1 MDKER
6 HSMGISLLRSMSK
19 RRRRKVERKIFKNWH
34 GEALLKE
41 SFKAFP
47 ISNGMK
53 LQLEKFGKTLISRE
67 LGSEAF
73 KAFQSTLR
81 ELSPGEEL
89 EIDFS
94 GVLTLS
100 PSWADE
106 FLSPL
111 LDQLGERLVLLPSD
125 NLSVQATV
133 KILQEANRKKFKF
146 G

>member
-1 MDKER
+1 
-6 HSMGISLLRSMSK
+6 
-19 RRRRKVERKIFKNWH
+19 
-34 GEALLKE
+34 
-41 SFKAFP
+41 
-47 ISNGMK
+47 MK

-73 KAFQSTLR
+73 KAFQPTLR
-81 ELSPGEEL
+81 EFSKSEEL

-111 LDQLGERLVLLPSD
+111 LNQLGNKLILLPSD
-125 NLSVQATV
+125 NLSVQATL
-133 KILQEANRKKFKF
+133 KILQEVNKRPFSIKS
-146 G
+146 

>member
-1 MDKER
+1 
-6 HSMGISLLRSMSK
+6 
-19 RRRRKVERKIFKNWH
+19 
-34 GEALLKE
+34 
-41 SFKAFP
+41 
-47 ISNGMK
+47 MK

-73 KAFQSTLR
+73 KAFKPTLR
-81 ELSPGEEL
+81 ELPGDEKL

-111 LDQLGERLVLLPSD
+111 LNQLGDKLILLPSD
-125 NLSVQATV
+125 NLSVHATL
-133 KILQEANRKKFKF
+133 KILQEANKRQFKIQS
-146 G
+146 

>member
-1 MDKER
+1 
-6 HSMGISLLRSMSK
+6 
-19 RRRRKVERKIFKNWH
+19 
-34 GEALLKE
+34 
-41 SFKAFP
+41 
-47 ISNGMK
+47 MK

-73 KAFQSTLR
+73 KAVQLTLR
-81 ELSPGEEL
+81 ELPKNEDL

-111 LDQLGERLVLLPSD
+111 LNQLDDKLVLLPSD
-125 NLSVQATV
+125 NLSVHATI
-133 KILQEANRKKFKF
+133 KILQEANKRVFKMRAS
-146 G
+146 

>member
-1 MDKER
+1 
-6 HSMGISLLRSMSK
+6 
-19 RRRRKVERKIFKNWH
+19 
-34 GEALLKE
+34 
-41 SFKAFP
+41 
-47 ISNGMK
+47 MK

-73 KAFQSTLR
+73 KAFQPTLR
-81 ELSPGEEL
+81 EFSKNEEL

-111 LDQLGERLVLLPSD
+111 LNQLGDRLVLLPSD
-125 NLSVQATV
+125 NLSVHATLR
-133 KILQEANRKKFKF
+133 ILQEANKLSFKTRTE
-146 G
+146 

>member
-1 MDKER
+1 
-6 HSMGISLLRSMSK
+6 
-19 RRRRKVERKIFKNWH
+19 
-34 GEALLKE
+34 
-41 SFKAFP
+41 
-47 ISNGMK
+47 MK

-67 LGSEAF
+67 LGSEAL

-81 ELSPGEEL
+81 ELPKDEEL

-111 LDQLGERLVLLPSD
+111 LNQLGDKLLLLSSD
-125 NLSVQATV
+125 NLSVQATLR
-133 KILQEANRKKFKF
+133 ILEEVNKRPMRIKS
-146 G
+146 

>member
-1 MDKER
+1 
-6 HSMGISLLRSMSK
+6 
-19 RRRRKVERKIFKNWH
+19 
-34 GEALLKE
+34 
-41 SFKAFP
+41 
-47 ISNGMK
+47 MK

-81 ELSPGEEL
+81 ELSENDEL

-106 FLSPL
+106 FLTPL
-111 LDQLGERLVLLPSD
+111 FNQLNDKLILLPSD
-125 NLSVQATV
+125 NLSVQATL
-133 KILQEANRKKFKF
+133 KILQEANKQTFKVKS
-146 G
+146 

>member
-1 MDKER
+1 
-6 HSMGISLLRSMSK
+6 
-19 RRRRKVERKIFKNWH
+19 
-34 GEALLKE
+34 
-41 SFKAFP
+41 
-47 ISNGMK
+47 MK

-73 KAFQSTLR
+73 KAFQPTLR
-81 ELSPGEEL
+81 ELSQDENL

-111 LDQLGERLVLLPSD
+111 LNHLGDRLILLPTD
-125 NLSVQATV
+125 NLSVHATIR
-133 KILQEANRKKFKF
+133 ILQEAN
-146 G
+146 

>member
-1 MDKER
+1 
-6 HSMGISLLRSMSK
+6 
-19 RRRRKVERKIFKNWH
+19 
-34 GEALLKE
+34 
-41 SFKAFP
+41 
-47 ISNGMK
+47 MK

-73 KAFQSTLR
+73 KAFQVTLR
-81 ELSPGEEL
+81 ELSKDEEL

-111 LDQLGERLVLLPSD
+111 LNQLGDKLILLPSD
-125 NLSVQATV
+125 NLSVHATLR
-133 KILQEANRKKFKF
+133 ILQEANKQSFRIKS
-146 G
+146 

>member
-1 MDKER
+1 
-6 HSMGISLLRSMSK
+6 
-19 RRRRKVERKIFKNWH
+19 
-34 GEALLKE
+34 
-41 SFKAFP
+41 
-47 ISNGMK
+47 MK

-73 KAFQSTLR
+73 KALQPTLR
-81 ELSPGEEL
+81 GLSKGEEL
-89 EIDFS
+89 EVDFS

-111 LDQLGERLVLLPSD
+111 LNQLNDRLILLPSD
-125 NLSVQATV
+125 NLSVHATLR
-133 KILQEANRKKFKF
+133 ILQEANKRSFKM

>member
-1 MDKER
+1 
-6 HSMGISLLRSMSK
+6 
-19 RRRRKVERKIFKNWH
+19 
-34 GEALLKE
+34 
-41 SFKAFP
+41 
-47 ISNGMK
+47 MK

-73 KAFQSTLR
+73 KALQPTLR
-81 ELSPGEEL
+81 ELSADEDL

-111 LDQLGERLVLLPSD
+111 LNQFGNRLVLLPSD
-125 NLSVQATV
+125 NLSVHATL
-133 KILQEANRKKFKF
+133 KILQEANKQRFNIKQ
-146 G
+146 

>member
-1 MDKER
+1 
-6 HSMGISLLRSMSK
+6 
-19 RRRRKVERKIFKNWH
+19 
-34 GEALLKE
+34 
-41 SFKAFP
+41 
-47 ISNGMK
+47 MK

-73 KAFQSTLR
+73 KAFQPTLR
-81 ELSPGEEL
+81 EISANEEL

-111 LDQLGERLVLLPSD
+111 LSQFKDRLILLPSD
-125 NLSVQATV
+125 NLSVHATLRILGEV
-133 KILQEANRKKFKF
+133 NKRTFKIKS
-146 G
+146 